1 MQDHQETVDRLVEIH
16 NQFKRILKVVNE
28 SETELKKVRS
38 LASEGVLY
46 TNTCL
51 HKYHMWQSLDDSDT
65 MPIPYNV
72 EQKYTRLTESTS
84 DLL

>member
-1 MQDHQETVDRLVEIH
+1 MQDHQETVDRLVETY
-16 NQFKRILKVVNE
+16 NQFIRILKVASE

-38 LASEGVLY
+38 LASKGVPY

-65 MPIPYNV
+65 MPIP
-72 EQKYTRLTESTS
+72 
-84 DLL
+84 